1 MITVDKDR
9 ECGSGEWG
17 LGTSQRGVVNKR
29 AEVRKGS
36 LSQRETLK
44 PER

>member
-1 MITVDKDR
+1 M
-9 ECGSGEWG
+9 ESGG
-17 LGTSQRGVVNKR
+17 RAPAGGVVRKR

-44 PER
+44 PERSYITIHYLF